1 MKMLFWIA
9 ALATG
14 LLMTAARAKAH
25 YEVMTR
31 NDIFFAEHD
40 GVKLLGDFYA
50 PKGLD
55 KVPVLVAV
63 HGGGWQV
70 GNRKFYSNWG
80 PYLAKNGYA
89 VFAIEYR
96 LMKPD
101 VKTYPGAVYDTKAA
115 VQYVRAKAGELGIDP
130 ERIGMVGDSAG
141 AHLSALVALAG
152 EEPAFS
158 GEYRSDPHASVSAKV
173 KAVVG
178 FYGVYDML
186 AQWEHDLLAR
196 PRDNISEK
204 FLGAAPYTNRRI
216 FFEASPISY
225 ATVDRNLT
233 RFLLI
238 HGDHDDIVDPG
249 TQSMPFLA
257 ALKQAGF
264 FVRTV
269 VIPGA
274 GHFFVTDPVEDTSFS
289 GFAGPRVVRFVAA
302 LFGIDIAETASADI
316 PTARKQPRQF
326 KTVIGSKSAETKT
339 PPAKKDKS
347 PGTSRSKP
355 ESKWVSLVRARK
367 RRAQRRR
374 GQTARQETP

>member
-1 MKMLFWIA
+1 MNMLLLITV
-9 ALATG
+9 LATG
-14 LLMTAARAKAH
+14 LLMSGGTARADF
-25 YEVMTR
+25 EVMTR
-31 NDIFFAEHD
+31 NDIVFAEHD
-40 GVKLLGDFYA
+40 GVKLLADLYA
-50 PKGLD
+50 PKGVD
-55 KVPVLVAV
+55 KAPVLVAV

-80 PYLAKNGYA
+80 PYLARNGYA

-130 ERIGMVGDSAG
+130 ERIGLVGDSAG

-152 EEPAFS
+152 EEPAFAS
-158 GEYRSDPHASVSAKV
+158 EYRSDPQATVSAKV

-204 FLGAAPYTNRRI
+204 FLGAPPYTNRRV

-225 ATVDRNLT
+225 ATADKNST

-238 HGDHDDIVDPG
+238 HGDHDDIVDPA
-249 TQSMPFLA
+249 TQSTAFLTS
-257 ALKQAGF
+257 LKQAGF
-264 FVRTV
+264 FVRTI

-274 GHFFVTDPVEDTSFS
+274 GHFFVTDPVDDTSFG
-289 GFAGPRVVRFVAA
+289 GFAGPKVVRFLQDV
-302 LFGIDIAETASADI
+302 L
-316 PTARKQPRQF
+316 
-326 KTVIGSKSAETKT
+326 
-339 PPAKKDKS
+339 
-347 PGTSRSKP
+347 
-355 ESKWVSLVRARK
+355 
-367 RRAQRRR
+367 
-374 GQTARQETP
+374 

>member
-1 MKMLFWIA
+1 MNKLFWIA

-14 LLMTAARAKAH
+14 LLMAAARAKAD

-55 KVPVLVAV
+55 KAPVLVAV

-158 GEYRSDPHASVSAKV
+158 SEYRSDPHASVSAKV
-173 KAVVG
+173 KTVVG

-238 HGDHDDIVDPG
+238 HGDHDDIVDPS
-249 TQSMPFLA
+249 TQSMAFLA

-264 FVRTV
+264 LVRTV

-274 GHFFVTDPVEDTSFS
+274 GHFFVTDPVDDTSFN
-289 GFAGPRVVRFVAA
+289 GFAGPKVVRF
-302 LFGIDIAETASADI
+302 L
-316 PTARKQPRQF
+316 
-326 KTVIGSKSAETKT
+326 
-339 PPAKKDKS
+339 KD
-347 PGTSRSKP
+347 
-355 ESKWVSLVRARK
+355 VL
-367 RRAQRRR
+367 
-374 GQTARQETP
+374 